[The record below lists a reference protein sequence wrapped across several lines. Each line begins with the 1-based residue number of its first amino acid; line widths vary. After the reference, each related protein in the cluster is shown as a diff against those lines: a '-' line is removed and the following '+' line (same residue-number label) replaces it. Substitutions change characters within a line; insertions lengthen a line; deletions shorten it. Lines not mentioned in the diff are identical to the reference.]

1 MSKPAEQGRELGRRA
16 LIVAGI
22 RSGSGKTV
30 VTIGLQRAI
39 ARTGVSVAGAKI
51 GPDYIDPGFHEAATG
66 RPSITLDGFAMTTAT
81 IRGLAAHSEGECLIA
96 EGTMG
101 LFDGVAGGEGAT
113 ADVATA
119 LDWPVLLVIEASG
132 AAQTIAALAHGVATF
147 PGGPRVAGAIVNRV
161 ASDRH
166 GRMIASGF
174 ERIGMPLLGLVP
186 IDDRLALP
194 SRHLGLVQARE
205 MGMAGGLIDAMAD
218 VIAAHCD
225 LGAIQ
230 TAMVPV
236 GDAPLSISTLRPP
249 GQRIAVAHDD
259 AFGFLYPHLID
270 AWRRAGAEIHLFS
283 PLADRA
289 PPTGT
294 DACWLPGGYPELHA
308 GRLAA
313 NARFLDGLR
322 HFAGSIHGECGGYMV
337 LGEAI
342 EDADGVSHAMA
353 GLLPIETSFA
363 RRKLHLG
370 YRKATWCA
378 DVPFASR
385 GATSI
390 GHEFHYASITRDDG
404 EKLAEMTDGEGRAMG
419 AAGSRN
425 GRVTGT
431 FFHLIA

>member
-1 MSKPAEQGRELGRRA
+1 MSRPADRRA
-16 LIVAGI
+16 LIVAGV

-30 VTIGLQRAI
+30 VTIGLQRTL
-39 ARTGVSVAGAKI
+39 ARAGLRVAGAKI

-66 RPSITLDGFAMTTAT
+66 QPSITLDGFAMTPAT
-81 IRGLAAHSEGECLIA
+81 IAGLVAHAEGDCLIA

-101 LFDGVAGGEGAT
+101 LFDGVAGGNGAT
-113 ADVATA
+113 GDVALA

-132 AAQTIAALAHGVATF
+132 AAQTIAALAHGIATF
-147 PGGPRVAGAIVNRV
+147 PGGPRVIGAIVNRV
-161 ASDRH
+161 ASERH
-166 GRMIASGF
+166 GRMIAAGF
-174 ERIGMPLLGLVP
+174 ARIGLPLLGLVP
-186 IDDRLALP
+186 IDERLALP

-205 MGMAGGLIDAMAD
+205 MGMAGGRIDAMAD

-225 LGAIQ
+225 LGTIRAAMTAI
-230 TAMVPV
+230 VE
-236 GDAPLSISTLRPP
+236 APLSPPTLRPP
-249 GQRIAVAHDD
+249 GQRVAVAHDD
-259 AFGFLYPHLID
+259 AFGFLYPHLVET
-270 AWRRAGAEIHLFS
+270 WRRAGAEIAFFS
-283 PLADRA
+283 PLADEA
-289 PPTGT
+289 PPSGT

-308 GRLAA
+308 GHLAA

-322 HFAGSIHGECGGYMV
+322 RFTGPIHGECGGYMV

-342 EDADGVSHAMA
+342 EDTDGVSHAMA

-370 YRKATWCA
+370 YRKATWREA
-378 DVPFASR
+378 MPFADR
-385 GATSI
+385 GATSV

-404 EKLAEMTDGEGRAMG
+404 EPLAEMIDGEGRAIG
-419 AAGSRN
+419 AAGSRA